1 MQDNHSTTSTSSNLS
16 RGLEESFGK
25 LSGWNNIEII
35 EDKSCSSVNVNPSAA
50 DISRGSEYDI
60 CTSGIPRPMESEQ
73 SPCSEVSVNDSS
85 LNEETRHL
93 IRNENSSN
101 EPLQESKDS
110 SSSHLAS
117 KSAISPLLI
126 GLLAP
131 YPEELARTQ
140 RAAQWAEEQWRRRV
154 QKQGQ
159 KQS

>member
-1 MQDNHSTTSTSSNLS
+1 
-16 RGLEESFGK
+16 
-25 LSGWNNIEII
+25 
-35 EDKSCSSVNVNPSAA
+35 
-50 DISRGSEYDI
+50 
-60 CTSGIPRPMESEQ
+60 
-73 SPCSEVSVNDSS
+73 
-85 LNEETRHL
+85 
-93 IRNENSSN
+93 
-101 EPLQESKDS
+101 
-110 SSSHLAS
+110 LAS